1 MAVWQSAVIFTEVL
15 SLALNNQGVNRS
27 VSNKSV
33 FSQTVR
39 QLAANFFEHNVGK
52 SAAALAYHLL
62 FALFPLLVFVS
73 NLLGL
78 LELNVNAITEA
89 LQRILPNDIVGL
101 VETYLDYV
109 SHTSSRA
116 LFWFA
121 LVFSIW
127 FPMRAV
133 NGLMDD
139 VRLAYQL
146 KKPKHPI
153 SYMIRQLIYTILF
166 LIIIVLTMLLTIM
179 GENVLSYI
187 INLLPKDTLQISN
200 FLLSLWQYLR
210 FLPVSLLM
218 VLALGGLYAASMDE
232 RQPIRSLLPGI
243 AASLFAWLAVSVG
256 FSFYVENFANYSII
270 YGTLG
275 AVIILMM
282 WLYMTSLILI
292 LGAELNSARK
302 MVKEKRNCIDDTA
315 LAE

>member
-1 MAVWQSAVIFTEVL
+1 MENKAEYKK
-15 SLALNNQGVNRS
+15 
-27 VSNKSV
+27 KSV

-39 QLAANFFEHNVGK
+39 QLVTNFFEHNVGK

-62 FALFPLLVFVS
+62 FALFPLLIFIS

-78 LELNVNAITEA
+78 LELDVNGIIHA
-89 LQRILPNDIVGL
+89 LQRILPNDVVGL
-101 VETYLDYV
+101 VEAYLDYV
-109 SHTSSRA
+109 SHTSSKA

-139 VRLAYQL
+139 VRLAYHLQ
-146 KKPKHPI
+146 KPKHPI

-166 LIIIVLTMLLTIM
+166 LIVIVLTMLLTIM

-187 INLLPKDTLQISN
+187 INLLSGDTIRISN
-200 FLLSLWQYLR
+200 FLLTMWQYLR

-218 VLALGGLYAASMDE
+218 FLALGTLYAASMDE
-232 RQPIRSLLPGI
+232 RQPIRTLLPGI
-243 AASLFAWLAVSVG
+243 AASLFAWLAVSIG

-275 AVIILMM
+275 AVIILMV

-302 MVKEKRNCIDDTA
+302 TVKEKRNYIENTV

>member
-1 MAVWQSAVIFTEVL
+1 MENKAEYKK
-15 SLALNNQGVNRS
+15 
-27 VSNKSV
+27 KSV
-33 FSQTVR
+33 FSQTIR
-39 QLAANFFEHNVGK
+39 QLVTNFFDHNVGK

-62 FALFPLLVFVS
+62 FALFPLLIFIS

-78 LELNVNAITEA
+78 LELDVNAIIQT
-89 LQRILPNDIVGL
+89 LQRILPKDVVGL

-109 SHTSSRA
+109 SHTSSKA

-139 VRLAYQL
+139 VRLAYHLQ
-146 KKPKHPI
+146 KPKHPI

-166 LIIIVLTMLLTIM
+166 LIVIVLTMLLTIM

-187 INLLPKDTLQISN
+187 INLLSGDTIRISN
-200 FLLSLWQYLR
+200 FLLTMWQYLR

-218 VLALGGLYAASMDE
+218 FLALGTLYAASMDE
-232 RQPIRSLLPGI
+232 RQPVRSIMPGI
-243 AASLFAWLAVSVG
+243 VLALFAWMAVSIG
-256 FSFYVENFANYSII
+256 FSFYVEHFANYSII

-275 AVIILMM
+275 AVIILMV

-302 MVKEKRNCIDDTA
+302 TVKEKRNYIENTV
-315 LAE
+315 LTE